1 MAPIPSNNSS
11 RMMYQVQFKRYVRF
25 FTLPSTQSPATPLL
39 NVVRGDFV
47 IVAADRG
54 EDMGIVTA
62 VMNMQEFIDRR
73 LTMSTKS
80 NIQEE
85 DSIIGTIL
93 RVATLAERQQLP
105 KKYRNE
111 ETVVKLKLTH
121 KNPWF
126 AARDLAT
133 NTYRLPLTITDA
145 DYQFDG
151 HKLTVFYSSDARVDF
166 RDYVRDMFSL
176 FKTRIWMKKDP
187 HHLMARSDRSG
198 SSFSLL
204 GYVYDDN
211 AAIAL
216 MTGMHT
222 VLDAPAALPQAQAQP
237 QPQSQPPRMT
247 AYRGPTEQTRNQHQ
261 HQHQRLPL
269 NNKLSYPGRPH
280 EWSPPLE
287 SYPAHQPSPRMASH
301 DIVQPHGFQ
310 PHEAR
315 YLYSSSS
322 SANIGSHGYNNSKL
336 PPGHSFGPSPTPQQF
351 AVGAPRPSF

>member
-1 MAPIPSNNSS
+1 MC
-11 RMMYQVQFKRYVRF
+11 VR
-25 FTLPSTQSPATPLL
+25 TQ
-39 NVVRGDFV
+39 
-47 IVAADRG
+47 
-54 EDMGIVTA
+54 
-62 VMNMQEFIDRR
+62 
-73 LTMSTKS
+73 
-80 NIQEE
+80 
-85 DSIIGTIL
+85 
-93 RVATLAERQQLP
+93 
-105 KKYRNE
+105 
-111 ETVVKLKLTH
+111 
-121 KNPWF
+121 

-166 RDYVRDMFSL
+166 RDYVRDLFSL

-222 VLDAPAALPQAQAQP
+222 VLDAPATLP
-237 QPQSQPPRMT
+237 QPQVHAQPPRIT
-247 AYRGPTEQTRNQHQ
+247 AYRGPTEQTRNQNQ
-261 HQHQRLPL
+261 NQRLPL
-269 NNKLSYPGRPH
+269 NNKLSYPGRPQ

-287 SYPAHQPSPRMASH
+287 SYPVHQPSPRLASH
-301 DIVQPHGFQ
+301 DIVQPHGIQQ

-322 SANIGSHGYNNSKL
+322 SANTGSLGYNSKL
-336 PPGHSFGPSPTPQQF
+336 PGHSFGPSPTHQQF